1 MKKIAVLV
9 FCLLQALLA
18 YPETEAK
25 DFREAENHY
34 TSGNYLLALE
44 RFESFLRD
52 YPLSDRYGDA
62 GYRRGMCLFRL
73 ERYGEAAEVFA
84 LLKRRRVPARN
95 SGTIDLWLGISAYHL
110 GDYPASLA
118 ALTSFLDAAREPRDR
133 ELIPQALYYRGLG
146 ELEVGDTEAASAS
159 FSRLVTGYPGFSSSY
174 HGVVLL
180 SFALLKNSSY
190 ERILDLDEA
199 NAENLEGVW
208 LARYRLYRAE
218 ALWELERRE
227 EAEAVF
233 AGLLDEETDTA
244 AAAYRY
250 LFLSAQKRMDL
261 EAMQALVREAE
272 QRFASSPQILA
283 ELWLRVGIESYRQ
296 DSPDLASFFLRKV
309 WDSGDKRE
317 VAPAVPLYLA
327 EIHFSAGRLEEAA
340 AILEEYLAAA
350 EAEQPD
356 ALLRLGDIRLRQ
368 QDFTE
373 AELLYGRTMELA
385 EDPEKR
391 REAGYFRAYARY
403 RMGDLKGARELTASL
418 SASLEPEAAYARELK
433 ALEVNLS
440 QQAGNPQEALERLK
454 DYKSAYPEDLTAR
467 ENLIK
472 TLFARR
478 QYREVIVETDLLF
491 HLFPG
496 LESEEPGLYISAY
509 YLRGL
514 AQVAEKEYRGAGV
527 SLSAIRDD
535 AAEQAGLEVLL
546 PYVLYYRGWA
556 DYRLGD
562 YGEARSLLLRLLET
576 YPGHQLFPEAL
587 FLAGWCSFS
596 LKDYRA
602 AAEGFA
608 RLAKMNEP
616 LSVKAAFLQGKS
628 LQNLNEAEEAAR
640 VFENLLVRDSPFAD
654 DALFELAEIRARQ
667 GRTREAAE
675 GYWSLVHRY
684 PESPLRE
691 EALFKR
697 AEVYRQEGKQ
707 REAKEAF
714 YEYRSQFP
722 RGRLVDASLYWS
734 GRAAYELGE
743 PFEAV
748 LYWQKL
754 VENYP
759 ASPFRADAL
768 KRSADAYAERGD
780 YRRALNLLNEMIA
793 AYPEEAR
800 AAGAELRAG
809 ELRYLL
815 QGLTSEEARLS
826 ALIGRE
832 GGAGSA
838 AGRQA
843 MIELSRLYIY
853 EGSRRIDLAYEM
865 LIDVIDKQDPGT
877 TAPARYLL
885 GEYFFRKSDLKRAAE
900 EFLKVP
906 LLNSQDSDLVA
917 SSIFRAA
924 EMMQLA
930 GKSADVRALVRRLEE
945 YFPDSQWTE
954 EGAAL
959 LERGGER

>member
-9 FCLLQALLA
+9 FCLMQALLA

-44 RFESFLRD
+44 LFEGFLRD

-73 ERYGEAAEVFA
+73 ERYGEAAEAFA
-84 LLKRRRVPARN
+84 FLKRRRAPTN
-95 SGTIDLWLGISAYHL
+95 YFDTIDLWLGISAYHL

-118 ALTSFLDAAREPRDR
+118 ALTLFLDAAREPRDR

-146 ELEVGDTEAASAS
+146 ELEVGDAEAAAAS
-159 FSRLVTGYPGFSSSY
+159 FSRLVTGYPGFSRRL

-180 SFALLKNSSY
+180 GFALLKNSSY
-190 ERILDLDEA
+190 ERILDLDDPG
-199 NAENLEGVW
+199 LEGSW
-208 LARYRLYRAE
+208 LARHLLYRAE

-227 EAEAVF
+227 EAEAIF
-233 AGLLDEETDTA
+233 AGLLDEETDIA

-250 LFLSAQKRMDL
+250 LFLSAQKREDL
-261 EAMQALVREAE
+261 EAMQDLVREAE

-283 ELWLRVGIESYRQ
+283 EIWLRVGIESYRQ
-296 DSPDLASFFLRKV
+296 DSPDLAAFFLRKV
-309 WDSGDKRE
+309 WDSGDRRE
-317 VAPAVPLYLA
+317 MAPAVPLYLA
-327 EIHFSAGRLEEAA
+327 EIHFNAGRLEEAA
-340 AILEEYLAAA
+340 AVLEEYLTAV

-368 QDFTE
+368 QDFAA
-373 AELLYGRTMELA
+373 AELFYGRAMEA
-385 EDPEKR
+385 AADPEKR

-403 RMGDLKGARELTASL
+403 RRGDLEGARELTASL

-440 QQAGNPQEALERLK
+440 QQAGNRQEALERLK

-478 QYREVIVETDLLF
+478 QYQEVVVETDLLF

-496 LESEEPGLYISAY
+496 LQAEAPGLYVTAY

-514 AQVAEKEYRGAGV
+514 AQVAEKEYRGARL
-527 SLSAIRDD
+527 SLSAIRDSD
-535 AAEQAGLEVLL
+535 AEQAGLEVLL

-562 YGEARSLLLRLLET
+562 YDAARSLLLRLLEN
-576 YPGHQLFPEAL
+576 YPGFSMFSEAL

-596 LKDYRA
+596 LKDYRT
-602 AAEGFA
+602 AEQTFA

-628 LQNLNEAEEAAR
+628 LLNVNEAEEAAR

-654 DALFELAEIRARQ
+654 DALYELAEIRARQ

-675 GYWSLVHRY
+675 SYWSLVHRY

-697 AEVYRQEGKQ
+697 AEVYRQGGEQ
-707 REAKEAF
+707 REAKEAY
-714 YEYRSQFP
+714 YEYRRQFP

-754 VENYP
+754 VESYP

-768 KRSADAYAERGD
+768 KRAADAYAERGD

-853 EGSRRIDLAYEM
+853 EGSKRIDLAYEM

-877 TAPARYLL
+877 AAPARYLL

-906 LLNSQDSDLVA
+906 LLDSGDSDLVA

-930 GKSADVRALVRRLEE
+930 GKPADVRALIKRLEE

-954 EGAAL
+954 EGEAL